1 MASSLPLLTFILLT
15 VHFALTNS
23 QTCSY
28 YTDLRMNGNTMPGGG
43 SQPSIRACCETCNS
57 FLDCAVWNFR
67 PNING
72 NGTCTLYSYR
82 INTSSEPGTFCG
94 FRSADL
100 TTHTASPTTTTAY
113 TTTDN
118 PTTPPIDSFCPPMGN
133 YTLPHE
139 WDCTLYISCVEGVGT
154 ELSCENGFYFDFPS
168 LRCKP
173 HQEAECFH
181 SATPPPTEPPMTTDD
196 PSVNCPPEGGAL
208 LPHLSK

>member
-1 MASSLPLLTFILLT
+1 MHVFLRIIVISNLPTTSRPSARTAQPARTWLRIIMASSLPLLTFILLT

-139 WDCTLYISCVEGVGT
+139 CMYAIIICML
-154 ELSCENGFYFDFPS
+154 
-168 LRCKP
+168 K
-173 HQEAECFH
+173 
-181 SATPPPTEPPMTTDD
+181 
-196 PSVNCPPEGGAL
+196 VNFKICI
-208 LPHLSK
+208 